1 MQALWRG
8 DGGREESK
16 EEIGPVVGVGVESLG
31 GIGRWL
37 TRYGVVAN
45 VRLR

>member
-1 MQALWRG
+1 VQALWRG

-16 EEIGPVVGVGVESLG
+16 EEIGPVVGVEVEGLG

-37 TRYGVVAN
+37 TRYGVVAK